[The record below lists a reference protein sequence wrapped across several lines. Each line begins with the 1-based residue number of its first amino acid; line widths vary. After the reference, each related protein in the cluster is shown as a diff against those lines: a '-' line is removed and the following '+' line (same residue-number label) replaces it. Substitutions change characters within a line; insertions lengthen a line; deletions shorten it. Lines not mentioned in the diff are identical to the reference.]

1 MRANWN
7 DLHYL
12 VKVSVRRSILSFAS
26 LFSSSSKNHLMVTML
41 ALAAQLIIAIS
52 IVIVWVFRFDNIVLE
67 FKQYGLSTL
76 TRSMVGAAKLV
87 LATLLVVGIWYPA
100 LVLIPALLMA
110 LLMISAQYFHFKV
123 NNPFQKRIPA
133 LFLLSLCLFVA
144 AVSLNWI
151 A

>member
-1 MRANWN
+1 
-7 DLHYL
+7 
-12 VKVSVRRSILSFAS
+12 
-26 LFSSSSKNHLMVTML
+26 MVPTL

>member
-1 MRANWN
+1 MI
-7 DLHYL
+7 
-12 VKVSVRRSILSFAS
+12 S
-26 LFSSSSKNHLMVTML
+26 TL
-41 ALAAQLIIAIS
+41 ALVAQLVIALS
-52 IVIVWVFRFDNIVLE
+52 IAIVWVFRFDNIVIE

-76 TRSMVGAAKLV
+76 IRSLVGSSKIV
-87 LATLLVVGIWYPA
+87 LATLLVVGVWVPS

-133 LFLLSLCLFVA
+133 LFLLILSLFVA

>member
-1 MRANWN
+1 M
-7 DLHYL
+7 
-12 VKVSVRRSILSFAS
+12 LS
-26 LFSSSSKNHLMVTML
+26 TL
-41 ALAAQLIIAIS
+41 ALVAQLVIAIS

-87 LATLLVVGIWYPA
+87 LATLLVVGVWYPA